1 MSENTPPFTVSS
13 KSINLVAEIC
23 TRLVS
28 IGTYG
33 ESIPPRLRR
42 ENRIKSIQSSLAIE
56 NNNLTLDEV
65 TDVVDG
71 KRVVGNARDI
81 LEVKNAFECY
91 ELLNGLNPCELKD
104 LLRIHR
110 LMMKGLQTDAG
121 QLRSV
126 RVGVF
131 AGKTLIHS
139 APPPELVPGLISD
152 LMSWLESSEDH
163 PLIKS
168 SVFHYEFERIHPFT
182 DGNGRTGRFWHTL
195 ILSKW
200 HEEFSWIPIETV
212 VRERQNEYY
221 SALAESNKRN
231 NSEPFID
238 FMLESILMTVNGM
251 IAPHATD
258 EPGLSDTEAKVLGM
272 IRIGT
277 FGNIDNASNA
287 LGVSER
293 TVIRALDS
301 LREKNLIVREGS
313 RKSGVWRA
321 L

>member
-1 MSENTPPFTVSS
+1 MVFLERFQRRGF
-13 KSINLVAEIC
+13 LVQHRMDTFGA
-23 TRLVS
+23 
-28 IGTYG
+28 G
-33 ESIPPRLRR
+33 
-42 ENRIKSIQSSLAIE
+42 QSSGHGG
-56 NNNLTLDEV
+56 
-65 TDVVDG
+65 DV
-71 KRVVGNARDI
+71 RD
-81 LEVKNAFECY
+81 
-91 ELLNGLNPCELKD
+91 
-104 LLRIHR
+104 
-110 LMMKGLQTDAG
+110 
-121 QLRSV
+121 
-126 RVGVF
+126 
-131 AGKTLIHS
+131 
-139 APPPELVPGLISD
+139 
-152 LMSWLESSEDH
+152 
-163 PLIKS
+163 PLIDRCFPQIGVIILALFS
-168 SVFHYEFERIHPFT
+168 CRGIHDQIDLSVYHGVIDIRTAFLKLFHCLAEHHIEFERIHPFT

-195 ILSKW
+195 ILSRW

-238 FMLESILMTVNGM
+238 FMLESILVAVNGM

-277 FGNIDNASNA
+277 FGNVDNASNA

>member
-1 MSENTPPFTVSS
+1 MTVAV
-13 KSINLVAEIC
+13 KA
-23 TRLVS
+23 
-28 IGTYG
+28 GKY
-33 ESIPPRLRR
+33 RR
-42 ENRIKSIQSSLAIE
+42 CASAQTSSLE
-56 NNNLTLDEV
+56 KNLI
-65 TDVVDG
+65 
-71 KRVVGNARDI
+71 R
-81 LEVKNAFECY
+81 
-91 ELLNGLNPCELKD
+91 
-104 LLRIHR
+104 
-110 LMMKGLQTDAG
+110 
-121 QLRSV
+121 
-126 RVGVF
+126 
-131 AGKTLIHS
+131 S
-139 APPPELVPGLISD
+139 APPPELVPDLMSD

-168 SVFHYEFERIHPFT
+168 SVFHYEFERIYPFS
-182 DGNGRTGRFWHTL
+182 DGNGRTGRLWHTL
-195 ILSKW
+195 IFSKW

-238 FMLESILMTVNGM
+238 FMLESILMAVNGM

-277 FGNIDNASNA
+277 FGNVDNASNA

>member
-1 MSENTPPFTVSS
+1 
-13 KSINLVAEIC
+13 
-23 TRLVS
+23 
-28 IGTYG
+28 
-33 ESIPPRLRR
+33 
-42 ENRIKSIQSSLAIE
+42 
-56 NNNLTLDEV
+56 
-65 TDVVDG
+65 
-71 KRVVGNARDI
+71 
-81 LEVKNAFECY
+81 
-91 ELLNGLNPCELKD
+91 
-104 LLRIHR
+104 
-110 LMMKGLQTDAG
+110 
-121 QLRSV
+121 
-126 RVGVF
+126 
-131 AGKTLIHS
+131 
-139 APPPELVPGLISD
+139 
-152 LMSWLESSEDH
+152 MSWLESSEDH

-221 SALAESNKRN
+221 SALAESNIRN

-251 IAPHATD
+251 IAPHATN

>member
-126 RVGVF
+126 RVG
-131 AGKTLIHS
+131 
-139 APPPELVPGLISD
+139 PELVPGLMSD

-168 SVFHYEFERIHPFT
+168 SVFHYEFERIHPFS
-182 DGNGRTGRFWHTL
+182 DGNGRTGRFWHIL

-221 SALAESNKRN
+221 SALAESAGVHPDGGKRHDSAPCN
-231 NSEPFID
+231 RRTRTQRHRGKGPRNDTHRHIRKHRQCFECPRGLGENRHTCTGLPQREESDSQGGFQEEWR
-238 FMLESILMTVNGM
+238 LESPLNG
-251 IAPHATD
+251 
-258 EPGLSDTEAKVLGM
+258 
-272 IRIGT
+272 
-277 FGNIDNASNA
+277 
-287 LGVSER
+287 
-293 TVIRALDS
+293 
-301 LREKNLIVREGS
+301 
-313 RKSGVWRA
+313 
-321 L
+321 

>member
-1 MSENTPPFTVSS
+1 MSEYAPPFTVSS
-13 KSINLVAEIC
+13 KSINLVADIC

-33 ESIPPRLRR
+33 EPIPPRLRR

-56 NNNLTLDEV
+56 NNSLTLDEV
-65 TDVVDG
+65 TDVLDG
-71 KRVVGNARDI
+71 KMVIGDAHDI

-91 ELLNGLNPCELKD
+91 ELLDELDPCSLKD
-104 LLRIHR
+104 LLRVHG

-121 QLRSV
+121 RIRNV

-131 AGKTLIHS
+131 AGKKLIHS
-139 APPPELVPGLISD
+139 APPPELVPGLITD
-152 LMSWLESSEDH
+152 LLSWLESSEDH

-168 SVFHYEFERIHPFT
+168 CVFHYEFERIHPFS
-182 DGNGRTGRFWHTL
+182 DGNGRTGRLWHTL

-212 VRERQNEYY
+212 VRRRQDEYY
-221 SALAESNKRN
+221 AALAKSNEKG
-231 NSEPFID
+231 NSGPFID
-238 FMLESILMTVNGM
+238 FMLESILMAVNSM

-258 EPGLSDTEAKVLGM
+258 APGLSDTEARILGM

-277 FGNIDNASNA
+277 FGNVENASET

-293 TVIRALDS
+293 TVLRALDS
-301 LREKNLIVREGS
+301 LREKGLIIREGS
-313 RKSGVWRA
+313 RKSGAWRA
-321 L
+321 S